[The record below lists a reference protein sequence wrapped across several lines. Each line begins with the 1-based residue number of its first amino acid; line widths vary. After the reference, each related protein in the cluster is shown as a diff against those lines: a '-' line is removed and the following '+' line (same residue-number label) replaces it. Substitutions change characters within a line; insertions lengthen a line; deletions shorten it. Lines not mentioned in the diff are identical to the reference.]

1 MNRTHSDPTA
11 DTHFAASRMLALC
24 FAALIPTLACA
35 AACAAAAGTADTLYV
50 TDELRLGLYDNEKA
64 EGRQF
69 KTLLSGARLEVLDRA
84 LMTVRVRTEEG
95 DEGWV
100 KLAYLVE
107 EEPGRRRAATL
118 EKAQEKLQGEL
129 EAARAAL
136 ARATAGSEDIESEL
150 RDLQERSARVS
161 ELEAESARLR
171 ESLALYADSVPWLW
185 LFIAAGVTFV
195 LGCLAGYWWLDR
207 RVRKQFGGV
216 RVY

>member
-1 MNRTHSDPTA
+1 MKKTDSISAA
-11 DTHFAASRMLALC
+11 DTPVTLTRMSVLCLAAVMVLA
-24 FAALIPTLACA
+24 ANTTVNA
-35 AACAAAAGTADTLYV
+35 AATSTAEILYV

-118 EKAQEKLQGEL
+118 EKAQEKLQTEL
-129 EAARAAL
+129 ASVKAAL
-136 ARATAGSEDIESEL
+136 ARATADSDAIESEL
-150 RDLQERSARVS
+150 RDLQERSARVP
-161 ELEAESARLR
+161 ELEAENIRLR
-171 ESLALYADSVPWLW
+171 EALARYADSVPWLW
-185 LFIAAGVTFV
+185 LFIAAGITFV